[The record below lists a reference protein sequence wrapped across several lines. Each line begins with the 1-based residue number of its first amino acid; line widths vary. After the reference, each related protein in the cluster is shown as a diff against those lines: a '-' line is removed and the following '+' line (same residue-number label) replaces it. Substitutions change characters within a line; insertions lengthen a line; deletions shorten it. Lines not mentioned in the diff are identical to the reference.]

1 MPRPRL
7 PMEKA
12 EVSGA
17 IAKNPQNFR
26 GRKAPRARPLG
37 EPYATMTEEERR
49 VWGELQYEC
58 PWLKAHHRLTLR
70 MACILAAKM
79 DEPKGLSIAGIDSLS
94 RLLSKL
100 GATPTDD
107 TKIAHGDGDETED
120 PTDRYFGARPS

>member
-7 PMEKA
+7 PMAKA

-26 GRKAPRARPLG
+26 GRKAPRSRPLG
-37 EPYATMTEEERR
+37 EPYAAMTAPERA
-49 VWGELQYEC
+49 VWAEFQREC
-58 PWLKAHHRLTLR
+58 PWLRAHHRLVLR
-70 MACILAAKM
+70 MACILTAKM
-79 DEPKGLSIAGIDSLS
+79 DEPKGLTLAGMDSLS

-107 TKIAHGDGDETED
+107 TKIAHGDDGDSDD
-120 PTDRYFGARPS
+120 PTDRFFGARSN